1 MIQFTCEH
9 CGRRL
14 RVADACAGKHGRC
27 PQCRQVV
34 QVPPVEAAPQASSK
48 ELPPPAVSPPLASPR
63 DEDLLDLPLKPP
75 DTGSPAPADAPLGSD
90 TQEVVEDAPAR
101 FTDPLVYPAN
111 ADGLVQIGVV
121 ALGLGVF
128 QLLGPVL
135 GRFVPLY
142 GGVLVLTGEIIMLGY
157 AIFYAH
163 YCIYDSSR
171 GGRRAAT
178 ISLAHTPDLGDVVWQ
193 LLLLVAGG
201 AICLWPAALYR
212 GVAGR
217 ADVWFWVLGATGAF
231 FLPMS
236 LLMVTLF
243 QGIDALNPV
252 LITRSIL
259 VTLPAYVALLGEL
272 GLLAAAFLVIRWWM
286 GQIRLPHVLATAA
299 YLYLLLM
306 GSHLLGRFYWRRKE
320 KLGWGL

>member
-1 MIQFTCEH
+1 MT
-9 CGRRL
+9 
-14 RVADACAGKHGRC
+14 
-27 PQCRQVV
+27 
-34 QVPPVEAAPQASSK
+34 
-48 ELPPPAVSPPLASPR
+48 
-63 DEDLLDLPLKPP
+63 
-75 DTGSPAPADAPLGSD
+75 TDAPLGSD
-90 TQEVVEDAPAR
+90 TQEVVEDTPAR

-111 ADGLVQIGVV
+111 ADGLVQIVVV

-128 QLLGPVL
+128 QVLGPVL

-142 GGVLVLTGEIIMLGY
+142 GGVLVLVGEIIMLGY

-193 LLLLVAGG
+193 LVLLVASV
-201 AICLWPAALYR
+201 AICLWPAALYG
-212 GVAGR
+212 GVVRRTDA
-217 ADVWFWVLGATGAF
+217 WFWMLAVTGAF

-236 LLMVTLF
+236 LLSATLF

-252 LITRSIL
+252 LIVRSIL
-259 VTLPAYVALLGEL
+259 VTLPAYVGLLGEL
-272 GLLAAAFLVIRWWM
+272 GLLAVVFLLIRRWR
-286 GQIRLPHVLATAA
+286 GQIHLPHLLATAV

-306 GSHLLGRFYWRRKE
+306 GSYLLGRFYWRRRE
-320 KLGWGL
+320 ALGWGL

>member
-1 MIQFTCEH
+1 MIQFTCEN

-14 RVADACAGKHGRC
+14 RVADACAGRRGRC

-34 QVPPVEAAPQASSK
+34 HVPPAEAALPVSSSEPPQEAASRPKRST
-48 ELPPPAVSPPLASPR
+48 R
-63 DEDLLDLPLKPP
+63 DEDLLDLPQRP
-75 DTGSPAPADAPLGSD
+75 SEAESLGTEGASSEIG
-90 TQEVVEDAPAR
+90 TQEAVDDVPAR
-101 FTDPLVYPAN
+101 VTDTLVYPAN
-111 ADGLVQIGVV
+111 ADGLVQIVVV
-121 ALGLGVF
+121 ALCLGVF
-128 QLLGPVL
+128 QVLGPVL
-135 GRFVPLY
+135 GRLVGPY
-142 GGVLVLTGEIIMLGY
+142 GGALVLIGEILIAGY
-157 AIFYAH
+157 IIFYAN

-178 ISLAHTPDLGDVVWQ
+178 ISLAHTPDIGDLVWQ
-193 LLLLVAGG
+193 LLLLVAGV

-217 ADVWFWVLGATGAF
+217 ADVWFWALGAVGTF

-236 LLMVTLF
+236 LLMATLF

-259 VTLPAYVALLGEL
+259 VTFPAYVVLLGDL
-272 GLLAAAFLVIRWWM
+272 GLLAAVFVAMRWGM
-286 GQIRLPHVLATAA
+286 GQIRLPHMLATAA